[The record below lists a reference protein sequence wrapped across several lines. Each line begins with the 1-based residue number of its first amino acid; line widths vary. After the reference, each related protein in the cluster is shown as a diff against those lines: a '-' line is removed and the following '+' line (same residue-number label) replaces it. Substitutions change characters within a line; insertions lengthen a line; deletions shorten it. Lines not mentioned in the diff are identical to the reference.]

1 MNEILAFALTAA
13 AAATAA
19 GVVPSIFDQQYVYQ
33 GIHLPVHISKNE
45 ERILRIY
52 GGGDVM
58 CTFVLRQLDFMTIL
72 YYVGQYSVQDSS
84 SERANLESNIAALT
98 EEIAAEIKR
107 IEGVEAAVLETK
119 ASSLSPED
127 CKEEISY
134 LRAKE
139 ERLLCSKERLQEER
153 AALQAERQELQ
164 KWLRTNVI
172 NVGQRHDL
180 SASYIRS
187 IIAKKSTEI
196 NSLADLRRVLCE
208 PLPGNIFVRPGAFP
222 LSWATDV
229 MPFVESSNENMDGL
243 CRWILHCL
251 DLPFTRGSEM
261 ECTVL
266 SHELTGSFWTYLDSL
281 TNILA
286 LQTGM
291 NLVDSSGATSK
302 QLRPDFWLYVQGAM
316 LFKAELKVDSSD
328 LGKASEELVQKM
340 SAWNPLAL
348 SDLPLLPCY
357 AAAGNLLRFYA
368 VQPPCRPGT
377 LLTVNPVSEIF
388 DMSKPVCRLGI
399 LRISLNMLRVFL
411 SLRKRLPFDI
421 PRLYFRIP
429 RGRDGSFV
437 EVLDDCVRKKCFP
450 APRAV
455 YDCLSLSS
463 PLPCAVTI
471 IASRSNEER
480 MVTLIIRPVCLQV
493 LPASED
499 ELRVAIRCVLTALQA
514 FHARG
519 FVHRDVRWANVLKS
533 LHGWL
538 LADFELADTVGAEL
552 PEDAIS
558 PDFLPPE
565 YVLGTTMKYDFSG
578 DLYCVGKMLADWESD
593 AHIPLS
599 DRARVLQARLMAA
612 DPASRPFAAQLLSES
627 SSWLSHDPAAA
638 RVGGG
643 TDTCASSGGSDSMKE
658 VGEEGARLHLTP
670 VFGP

>member
-1 MNEILAFALTAA
+1 MKNVFCA
-13 AAATAA
+13 
-19 GVVPSIFDQQYVYQ
+19 S
-33 GIHLPVHISKNE
+33 PVAVSSCVDFN
-45 ERILRIY
+45 LY
-52 GGGDVM
+52 NW
-58 CTFVLRQLDFMTIL
+58 FFMTIL
-72 YYVGQYSVQDSS
+72 FWVDRQYSVQDSFA
-84 SERANLESNIAALT
+84 EMNNLKTYIDALT
-98 EEIAAEIKR
+98 EEIAAATKR
-107 IEGVEAAVLETK
+107 IDGLEAAMLETE
-119 ASSLSPED
+119 ASSLSPD
-127 CKEEISY
+127 DRKEKMSY

-139 ERLLCSKERLQEER
+139 EKLLATFERLQAQREALQAQR
-153 AALQAERQELQ
+153 AALQAETLELQ

-172 NVGQRHDL
+172 NTGQRQDL
-180 SASYIRS
+180 TASYIRS
-187 IIAKKSTEI
+187 IIAKQSTDV
-196 NSLADLRRVLCE
+196 NNVADLRRVLGE
-208 PLPGNIFVRPGAFP
+208 PLPGKIFVRPGAFP

-229 MPFVESSNENMDGL
+229 MPFVESSRENMDGL

-266 SHELTGSFWTYLDSL
+266 SHELTGAFWTYLDSL
-281 TNILA
+281 TNLLA

-291 NLVDSSGATSK
+291 NLADSSGATSK
-302 QLRPDFWLYVQGAM
+302 RLRPDFWLYVKGAM
-316 LFKAELKVDSSD
+316 LFKAELKADSSD
-328 LGKASEELVQKM
+328 LCKACDELVHKM
-340 SAWNPLAL
+340 TAWNPLAL
-348 SDLPLLPCY
+348 RGLPLLPCY

-368 VQPPCRPGT
+368 VQPPSRPGA
-377 LLTVNPVSEIF
+377 LMTVAPVSEIF

-399 LRISLNMLRVFL
+399 LRVSLNMLRVFL
-411 SLRKRLPFDI
+411 SLRKRIPFDV

-437 EVLDDCVRKKCFP
+437 EVLDDCVRKRCFP

-455 YDCLSLSS
+455 YECLSLAS

-471 IASRSNEER
+471 TVSRSSKGG
-480 MVTLIIRPVCLQV
+480 MVTLKIRPVCLHV

-538 LADFELADTVGAEL
+538 LADFELADTAGAEL

-565 YVLGTTMKYDFSG
+565 ITLGTTTKYDFSG
-578 DLYCVGKMLADWESD
+578 DMYCVGKMLADWESE

-599 DRARVLQARLMAA
+599 DGAGVLQARLMAA
-612 DPASRPFAAQLLSES
+612 DPASRPSAAQLLSES
-627 SSWLSHDPAAA
+627 SSWLLHDSDPEAA

-643 TDTCASSGGSDSMKE
+643 GTDTSASSGGGDI
-658 VGEEGARLHLTP
+658 
-670 VFGP
+670 